1 MEMFKT
7 LLFTLLIISICVAL
21 LAVKVIIKKNGRF
34 PNTHVGGNKEMRRR
48 GIKCVQSQDK
58 DARRDNP
65 MAVKESIKYKSKKQ
79 TAYLQTMKTTKK
91 ITLAVTLI
99 VAQLFFVQC
108 SPKAD
113 NAGNADNSS
122 FNINTV
128 IEGTDTMR
136 TVKIAYVDYDSLLAK
151 FNYAQEVQKEII
163 KKEMSINNTIEQ
175 ERQSLQ
181 EEAMEFERK
190 MQNNIYLTQERAQ
203 AEYEKIMKKDQELMK
218 RGQAMIAELEK
229 TSNEK
234 YKMLTD
240 CINEHIKEY
249 NKTRG
254 FDFILTRMGG
264 NMLYANEALD
274 ITNEIAKGLNAK
286 YSKQQ
291 N

>member
-1 MEMFKT
+1 
-7 LLFTLLIISICVAL
+7 
-21 LAVKVIIKKNGRF
+21 
-34 PNTHVGGNKEMRRR
+34 
-48 GIKCVQSQDK
+48 
-58 DARRDNP
+58 
-65 MAVKESIKYKSKKQ
+65 
-79 TAYLQTMKTTKK
+79 MKTTKK